1 MKLVIFLC
9 IIVLLIILHY
19 IYSSET
25 KWVLSNIDNRY
36 YLIKSNNL
44 SNSQEYTK
52 NANTLA
58 EINRRIEILIK
69 EVSPRYPKLKELYKP
84 EGLSEAAIDERF
96 TSFTV
101 NKNDIHLCLRTRND
115 SKQLYDIDRLMY
127 VMLHELAHMAN
138 WNSNGEPIIGH
149 GPEFLEIFRDL
160 VRTSIKLSLYQY
172 TDYSKTP
179 VEYCGIMIYNNVVA

>member
-1 MKLVIFLC
+1 MNKVIIFICILFLLY
-9 IIVLLIILHY
+9 VLHL

-25 KWVLSNIDNRY
+25 KWVKSDIDNKY

-44 SNSQEYTK
+44 TSKEYIE

-58 EINRRIEILIK
+58 EINRRILILINA
-69 EVSPRYPKLKELYKP
+69 VGSRYPKLRELYKR
-84 EGLSEAAIDERF
+84 EGLSEAAIDSRF

-101 NKNDIHLCLRTRND
+101 NKNDIHLCLRTRNE
-115 SKQLYDIDRLMY
+115 SKKLYDIDRLMY

-138 WNSNGEPIIGH
+138 WNSNGDPIIGH

-172 TDYSKTP
+172 NDYSKKP
-179 VEYCGIMIYNNVVA
+179 VEYCGIMIYNNVL